1 MVYRFLST
9 QLGKAKIGKRNHTR
23 THVVEAAGG
32 KMNFKTGHT
41 PAISQSCKR
50 RRQDE
55 KSTSG
60 VDVFVNKVSNKKE

>member
-1 MVYRFLST
+1 LWSIDSYPGL
-9 QLGKAKIGKRNHTR
+9 KAKEEIDNHTR

-55 KSTSG
+55 KY
-60 VDVFVNKVSNKKE
+60 KWC

>member
-1 MVYRFLST
+1 MTELWSIDSYLPR
-9 QLGKAKIGKRNHTR
+9 LGKAKIGNRNHTR

-55 KSTSG
+55 K
-60 VDVFVNKVSNKKE
+60 KYKWC